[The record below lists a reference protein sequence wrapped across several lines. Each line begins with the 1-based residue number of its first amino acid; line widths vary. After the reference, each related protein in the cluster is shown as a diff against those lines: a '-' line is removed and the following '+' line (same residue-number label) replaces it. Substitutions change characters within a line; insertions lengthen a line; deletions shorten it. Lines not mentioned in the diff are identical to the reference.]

1 MFALSVAKQL
11 KLIIL
16 RLLHGSLF
24 SYRFIDNFYNYHQN
38 KLRGSRKDISTRLL
52 VYLPYLKKVKS
63 SLRLKYPFLDCG
75 FGRGEFIQLIRS
87 HKLAQATGVDT
98 NPEFVAN
105 AQKLGIEAIR
115 RDMITHLYLSEER
128 YCGISAFH
136 VVEHLTFNELFDFLL
151 LAHKKLVKGGILLL
165 ETPNIENVIV
175 SSTSFYYDHT
185 HAQKIPREV
194 LDKLLDYLGFTKII
208 FLPLHPIKP
217 KPKGTVE
224 RFLFGSQDMGIIA
237 YK

>member
-1 MFALSVAKQL
+1 MYLAKRL
-11 KLIIL
+11 KLL
-16 RLLHGSLF
+16 CLKLFYGSLF
-24 SYRFIDNFYNYHQN
+24 SFRFLDNFYTFHQE
-38 KLRGSRKDISTRLL
+38 KLRGSLEEISARLV
-52 VYLPYLKKVKS
+52 VYLPYLKKVKAP
-63 SLRLKYPFLDCG
+63 LRSKYPFLDCG

-87 HKLAQATGVDT
+87 HKLARATGVDT
-98 NPEFVAN
+98 NPEFVAD

-136 VVEHLTFNELFDFLL
+136 VIEHLTFDELFDFLL
-151 LAHKKLVKGGILLL
+151 LAHKKLVKGGVLLL

-175 SSTSFYYDHT
+175 SSTSFYYDYT
-185 HAQKIPREV
+185 HAQKLPREV
-194 LDKLLDYLGFTKII
+194 LDKLLDYLGFTKIM
-208 FLPLHPIKP
+208 FLPLHPIKA